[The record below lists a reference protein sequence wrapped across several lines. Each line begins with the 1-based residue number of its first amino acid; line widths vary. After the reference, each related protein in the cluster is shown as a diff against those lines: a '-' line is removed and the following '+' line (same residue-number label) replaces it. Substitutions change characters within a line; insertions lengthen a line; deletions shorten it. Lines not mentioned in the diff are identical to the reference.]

1 VAGRFHPGE
10 RVLYPFLWLIPAVG
24 MVLNR
29 LDRPV
34 MPLLIL
40 LFGVM
45 ARSRLPGV
53 AKVELPGATAAR

>member
-1 VAGRFHPGE
+1 
-10 RVLYPFLWLIPAVG
+10 